1 MNRNKV
7 RNRVRNNA
15 TRKMDLKKKMTAGL
29 AVSMAGLMGTMPV
42 FAADPADN
50 RVSKDETVYVN
61 ADANG
66 TEQEITV
73 SNWLKNAG
81 TQKNLKDETE
91 LENVKNVKGD
101 ETFEK
106 SKDAI
111 TWQTNGADI
120 YYQGTTDKEL
130 PVSMKMTYY
139 LDGKEMSPEALKGQ
153 SGHLKIRIDYKNHA
167 KKTVKVDGK
176 KQDVYSP
183 FVMVTGLILPDETF
197 SNVVIDNG
205 KVISD
210 GQKNMVMGIAMPGL
224 KESLGLNSA
233 DFKEVSDDIQL
244 PESVEITADVTD
256 FKMGATFT
264 IALSDLLDEM
274 DWKNVTDF
282 DTLKNSL
289 NDLEDAALQLVD
301 GSSRLSEGAE
311 TLGSSYEE
319 FDQGV
324 QTLKDGI
331 NTLQSGTGDLKS
343 GVDSYTAGADQLNA
357 GIQQYLGANGELNVK
372 VTEYVNGVNKVVKGV
387 EDYTAGAS
395 QLSEGITS
403 YIGGEQQLAAGAAQL
418 TALKDGLIQT
428 KDAVG
433 QLYEAIDG
441 AGGNDIQA
449 ASEKL
454 AEGTQKLK
462 DAVDGMNGLLA
473 QVDTMTATGQQLITQ
488 TEGLSKVMQEQI
500 AVPVQKML
508 ATGQKLMELLGS
520 LTTQLETINADSEA
534 SLSQAK
540 EAMVNGVNAQI
551 AEKNGQIAA
560 VNNAA
565 AAANAQVEAVKA
577 QISSQ
582 IAAAEANGNTEL
594 AASLQSALAAVS
606 GISVDAGISELA
618 PVAVSDNAV
627 KAGAVDVSQLK
638 ALLENMQK
646 SFGEVEGTVKGLMPQ
661 LAEMQKKMD
670 EITAMKD
677 QIPVGMTDQ
686 LKDSV
691 SALNTGMQGLYAAI
705 GSYADNVKK
714 LNEGMAATVPDASQG
729 IDQLH
734 AGFAQLNAANDA
746 LLQGAAKLQ
755 QNTPVL
761 VSGVQ
766 TLAGGTTELS
776 GGLNQLGTQLSS
788 GGALLAGNS
797 QALRE
802 GVNTLVAGTNKL
814 SDGGNTL
821 ASASG
826 EVKNGIAQLS
836 DGASQLKDG
845 AEKFNEEG
853 IKKLQKTVEDALEK
867 ILDKVDA
874 LTSEDCAYDTYS
886 GKADNMD
893 GNVKFIIETDAIE

>member
-7 RNRVRNNA
+7 RMNA
-15 TRKMDLKKKMTAGL
+15 NRKMDLKKKMTAGL
-29 AVSMAGLMGTMPV
+29 AVGMAGLMGTMPV
-42 FAADPADN
+42 FAADPAEQQ
-50 RVSKDETVYVN
+50 VSKDETVYVN
-61 ADANG
+61 ADASG
-66 TEQEITV
+66 SEQEITV

-81 TQKNLKDETE
+81 TQKNLKDETV
-91 LENVKNVKGD
+91 LENVKNVKGE
-101 ETFEK
+101 ETFEE
-106 SKDAI
+106 SGDAI

-120 YYQGTTDKEL
+120 YYQGTTEKQL

-139 LDGKEMSPEALKGQ
+139 LDGREISPEELKGQ

-176 KQDVYSP
+176 KQEVYSP

-224 KESLGLNSA
+224 KESLGLNSE

-256 FKMGATFT
+256 FTMGATFT
-264 IALSDLLDEM
+264 IALSDLLDDM

-331 NTLQSGTGDLKS
+331 NTLQSGAGELKN

-357 GIQQYLGANGELNVK
+357 GIQQYLGADGELNVK

-387 EDYTAGAS
+387 EDYTTGAS

-403 YIGGEQQLAAGAAQL
+403 YIGGEQQLAAGATQL
-418 TALKDGLIQT
+418 NALKDGLTQT

-433 QLYEAIDG
+433 QLYAAIDG
-441 AGGNDIQA
+441 TGDSDIQA
-449 ASEKL
+449 ASGKL

-488 TEGLSKVMQEQI
+488 TEGLAQVMQNQI
-500 AVPVQKML
+500 AAPVQEMM
-508 ATGQKLMELLGS
+508 ATGQKLMEILGAV
-520 LTTQLETINADSEA
+520 TTQLDTVNANSEA
-534 SLSQAK
+534 ALSQAK
-540 EAMVNGVNAQI
+540 EATVNEVNAQI
-551 AEKNGQIAA
+551 AERNSQIANA
-560 VNNAA
+560 NNQV
-565 AAANAQVEAVKA
+565 AAANAQVEAAKA

-582 IAAAEANGNTEL
+582 IAAAEANGDAEL

-606 GISVDAGISELA
+606 GISVNAGVSELT
-618 PVAVSDNAV
+618 PVAVSGTDV

-638 ALLENMQK
+638 ALIEQMQK
-646 SFGEVEGTVKGLMPQ
+646 SFGEVEGTVQNLMPQ
-661 LAEMQKKMD
+661 LAEMQKKMN

-677 QIPVGMTDQ
+677 QIPAGMTDQ

-691 SALNTGMQGLYAAI
+691 TALNTGMQGLHAAI

-714 LNEGMAATVPDASQG
+714 LNEGMAVTVPDATQG
-729 IDQLH
+729 IDQLN
-734 AGFAQLNAANDA
+734 AGFAQLGAANDA

-755 QNTPVL
+755 QNTPTL
-761 VSGVQ
+761 VAGVQ

-797 QALRE
+797 QALRD
-802 GVNTLVAGTNKL
+802 GVNTLVTGSSKL

-836 DGASQLKDG
+836 DGASQLKEG

>member
-7 RNRVRNNA
+7 RTNTN
-15 TRKMDLKKKMTAGL
+15 RKMDLKKKMTAGL

-42 FAADPADN
+42 FAADPADQ

-61 ADANG
+61 ADASG

-101 ETFEK
+101 ETFEE
-106 SKDAI
+106 SGDAI

-120 YYQGTTDKEL
+120 YYQGTTEKQL
-130 PVSMKMTYY
+130 PVSMKMTYF
-139 LDGKEMSPEALKGQ
+139 LDGKEMSPEELKGQ

-224 KESLGLNSA
+224 KESLGLNSE

-264 IALSDLLDEM
+264 IALSDLLDDM

-301 GSSRLSEGAE
+301 GSSQLSEGAE
-311 TLGSSYEE
+311 TLGSSYEA

-331 NTLQSGTGDLKS
+331 NTLQSGAGELKN
-343 GVDSYTAGADQLNA
+343 GVDSYTEGADQLNA
-357 GIQQYLGANGELNVK
+357 GIQRYLGADGELNVK

-418 TALKDGLIQT
+418 TALKDGLTQT

-433 QLYEAIDG
+433 QLYAAIDG
-441 AGGNDIQA
+441 TGENDIQA
-449 ASEKL
+449 ASGKL

-473 QVDTMTATGQQLITQ
+473 QVDTMTAAGQQLITQ
-488 TEGLSKVMQEQI
+488 TEGLSQVMQNQI
-500 AVPVQKML
+500 AVPVQEMM
-508 ATGQKLMELLGS
+508 ADGQKLMEILGAV
-520 LTTQLETINADSEA
+520 TAQLETVSADSEA
-534 SLSQAK
+534 ALSQAK
-540 EAMVNGVNAQI
+540 EAAVNEVNAQI
-551 AEKNGQIAA
+551 AERNSQIAA
-560 VNNAA
+560 VNNKAS
-565 AAANAQVEAVKA
+565 AANAQVEAAKA

-582 IAAAEANGNTEL
+582 IAAAEANGDAEL
-594 AASLQSALAAVS
+594 AASLQGALAAVS

-618 PVAVSDNAV
+618 PVAVPDTAV
-627 KAGAVDVSQLK
+627 KAGNVDVSQLK
-638 ALLENMQK
+638 TLLENMQK
-646 SFGEVEGTVKGLMPQ
+646 SFGEVEGTVRNLMPQ

-670 EITAMKD
+670 HITAMKD
-677 QIPVGMTDQ
+677 QIPAGMTDQ

-691 SALNTGMQGLYAAI
+691 TALNTGMQGLHAAI

-714 LNEGMAATVPDASQG
+714 LQDGMAVTVPDASQG
-729 IDQLH
+729 IDQLN
-734 AGFAQLNAANDA
+734 AGFAQLGAANDA

-755 QNTPVL
+755 QNTPSL

-797 QALRE
+797 QALRD
-802 GVNTLVAGTNKL
+802 GVNTLVAGSSQL
-814 SDGGNTL
+814 SSGGSTL

-826 EVKNGIAQLS
+826 EVKSGIAQLS

-874 LTSEDCAYDTYS
+874 LTSEECAYDTYS

>member
-7 RNRVRNNA
+7 RRNAN
-15 TRKMDLKKKMTAGL
+15 RKMNLKKKMTAGL
-29 AVSMAGLMGTMPV
+29 AVGMAGLMGTMPV
-42 FAADPADN
+42 FAADPAEQQ
-50 RVSKDETVYVN
+50 VSKDETVYVN
-61 ADANG
+61 ADASG
-66 TEQEITV
+66 SEQEITV

-81 TQKNLKDETE
+81 TQKNLKDETV
-91 LENVKNVKGD
+91 LENVKNVKGE
-101 ETFEK
+101 ETFEE
-106 SKDAI
+106 SGDAI

-120 YYQGTTDKEL
+120 YYQGTTEKQL

-139 LDGKEMSPEALKGQ
+139 LDGREISPEELKGQ

-176 KQDVYSP
+176 KQEVYSP

-224 KESLGLNSA
+224 KESLGLNSE

-256 FKMGATFT
+256 FTMGATFT
-264 IALSDLLDEM
+264 IALSDLLDDM

-331 NTLQSGTGDLKS
+331 NTLQSGAGELKN

-357 GIQQYLGANGELNVK
+357 GIQQYLGADGELNVK

-387 EDYTAGAS
+387 EDYTTGAS

-403 YIGGEQQLAAGAAQL
+403 YIGGEQQLAAGATQL
-418 TALKDGLIQT
+418 NALKDGLTQT

-433 QLYEAIDG
+433 QLYAAIDG
-441 AGGNDIQA
+441 TGDSDIQA
-449 ASEKL
+449 ASGKL

-488 TEGLSKVMQEQI
+488 TEGLAQVMQNQI
-500 AVPVQKML
+500 AAPVQEMM
-508 ATGQKLMELLGS
+508 ATGQKLMEILGAV
-520 LTTQLETINADSEA
+520 TTQLDTVNANSEA
-534 SLSQAK
+534 ALSQAK
-540 EAMVNGVNAQI
+540 EATVNEVNAQI
-551 AEKNGQIAA
+551 AERNSQIANA
-560 VNNAA
+560 NNQV
-565 AAANAQVEAVKA
+565 AAANAQVEAAKA

-582 IAAAEANGNTEL
+582 IAAAEANGDAEL

-606 GISVDAGISELA
+606 GISVNAGVSELT
-618 PVAVSDNAV
+618 PVAVSGTDV

-638 ALLENMQK
+638 ALIEQMQK
-646 SFGEVEGTVKGLMPQ
+646 SFGEVEGTVQNLMPQ
-661 LAEMQKKMD
+661 LAEMQKKMN

-677 QIPVGMTDQ
+677 QIPAGMTDQ

-691 SALNTGMQGLYAAI
+691 TALNTGMQGLHAAI

-714 LNEGMAATVPDASQG
+714 LNEGMAVTVPDATQG
-729 IDQLH
+729 IDQLN
-734 AGFAQLNAANDA
+734 AGFAQLGAANDA

-755 QNTPVL
+755 QNTPTL
-761 VSGVQ
+761 VAGVQ

-788 GGALLAGNS
+788 GGALLAENS
-797 QALRE
+797 QALRD
-802 GVNTLVAGTNKL
+802 GVNTLVTGSSKL

-836 DGASQLKDG
+836 DGASQLKEG

>member
-7 RNRVRNNA
+7 RMNA
-15 TRKMDLKKKMTAGL
+15 NRKMDLKKKMTAGL
-29 AVSMAGLMGTMPV
+29 AVGMAGLMGTMPV
-42 FAADPADN
+42 FAADPAEQQ
-50 RVSKDETVYVN
+50 VSKDETVYVN
-61 ADANG
+61 ADASG
-66 TEQEITV
+66 SEQEITV

-81 TQKNLKDETE
+81 TQKNLKDETV
-91 LENVKNVKGD
+91 LENVKNVKGE
-101 ETFEK
+101 ETFEE
-106 SKDAI
+106 SGDAI

-120 YYQGTTDKEL
+120 YYQGTTEKQL

-139 LDGKEMSPEALKGQ
+139 LDGREISPEELKGQ

-176 KQDVYSP
+176 KQEVYSP

-224 KESLGLNSA
+224 KESLGLNSE

-256 FKMGATFT
+256 FTMGATFT
-264 IALSDLLDEM
+264 IALSDLLDDM

-331 NTLQSGTGDLKS
+331 NTLQSGAGELKN

-357 GIQQYLGANGELNVK
+357 GIQQYLGADGELNVK

-387 EDYTAGAS
+387 EDYTTGAS

-403 YIGGEQQLAAGAAQL
+403 YIGGEQQLAAGATQL
-418 TALKDGLIQT
+418 NALKDGLTQT

-433 QLYEAIDG
+433 QLYAAIDG
-441 AGGNDIQA
+441 TGDSDIQA
-449 ASEKL
+449 ASGKL

-488 TEGLSKVMQEQI
+488 TEGLAHVMQNQI
-500 AVPVQKML
+500 AAPVQEMM
-508 ATGQKLMELLGS
+508 ATGQKLMEILGAV
-520 LTTQLETINADSEA
+520 TTQLDTVNANSEA
-534 SLSQAK
+534 ALSQAK
-540 EAMVNGVNAQI
+540 EAAVNEVNAQI
-551 AEKNGQIAA
+551 AERNSQIANA
-560 VNNAA
+560 NNQV
-565 AAANAQVEAVKA
+565 AAANAQVEAAKA

-582 IAAAEANGNTEL
+582 IAAAEANGDAEL

-606 GISVDAGISELA
+606 GISVNAGVSELT
-618 PVAVSDNAV
+618 PVAVSGTDV

-638 ALLENMQK
+638 ALIEQMQK
-646 SFGEVEGTVKGLMPQ
+646 SFGEVEGTVQNLMPQ
-661 LAEMQKKMD
+661 LAEMQKKMN

-677 QIPVGMTDQ
+677 QIPAGMTDQ

-691 SALNTGMQGLYAAI
+691 TALNTGMQGLHAAI

-714 LNEGMAATVPDASQG
+714 LNEGMAVTVPDATQG
-729 IDQLH
+729 IDQLN
-734 AGFAQLNAANDA
+734 AGFAQLGAANDA

-755 QNTPVL
+755 QNTPTL
-761 VSGVQ
+761 VAGVQ

-797 QALRE
+797 QALRD
-802 GVNTLVAGTNKL
+802 GVNTLVTGSSKL

-836 DGASQLKDG
+836 DGASQLKEG

>member
-7 RNRVRNNA
+7 RMNA
-15 TRKMDLKKKMTAGL
+15 NRKMDLKKKMTAGL
-29 AVSMAGLMGTMPV
+29 AVGMAGLMGTMPV
-42 FAADPADN
+42 FAADPAEQQ
-50 RVSKDETVYVN
+50 VSKDETVYVN
-61 ADANG
+61 ADASG
-66 TEQEITV
+66 SEQEITV

-81 TQKNLKDETE
+81 TQKNLKDETV
-91 LENVKNVKGD
+91 LENVKNVKGE
-101 ETFEK
+101 ETFEE
-106 SKDAI
+106 SGDAI

-120 YYQGTTDKEL
+120 YYQGTTEKQL

-139 LDGKEMSPEALKGQ
+139 LDGREISPEELKGQ

-176 KQDVYSP
+176 KQEVYSP

-224 KESLGLNSA
+224 KESLGLNSE

-256 FKMGATFT
+256 FTMGATFT
-264 IALSDLLDEM
+264 IALSDLLDDM

-331 NTLQSGTGDLKS
+331 NTLQSGAGELKN

-357 GIQQYLGANGELNVK
+357 GIQQYLGADGELNVK

-387 EDYTAGAS
+387 EDYTTGAS

-403 YIGGEQQLAAGAAQL
+403 YIGGEQQLAAGATQL
-418 TALKDGLIQT
+418 NALKDGLTQT

-433 QLYEAIDG
+433 QLYAAIDG
-441 AGGNDIQA
+441 TGDSDIQA
-449 ASEKL
+449 ASGKL

-488 TEGLSKVMQEQI
+488 TEGLAQVMQNQI
-500 AVPVQKML
+500 AAPVQEMM
-508 ATGQKLMELLGS
+508 ATGQKLMEILGAV
-520 LTTQLETINADSEA
+520 TTQLDTVNANSEA
-534 SLSQAK
+534 ALSQAK
-540 EAMVNGVNAQI
+540 EATVNEVNAQI
-551 AEKNGQIAA
+551 AERNSQIANA
-560 VNNAA
+560 NNQV
-565 AAANAQVEAVKA
+565 AAANAQVEAAKA

-582 IAAAEANGNTEL
+582 IAAAEANGDAEL

-606 GISVDAGISELA
+606 GISVNAGVSELT
-618 PVAVSDNAV
+618 PVAVSATDV

-638 ALLENMQK
+638 ALIEQMQK
-646 SFGEVEGTVKGLMPQ
+646 SFGEVEGTVQNLMPQ
-661 LAEMQKKMD
+661 LAEMQKKMN

-677 QIPVGMTDQ
+677 QIPAGMTDQ

-691 SALNTGMQGLYAAI
+691 TALNTGMQGLHAAI

-714 LNEGMAATVPDASQG
+714 LNEGMAVTVPDATQG
-729 IDQLH
+729 IDQLN
-734 AGFAQLNAANDA
+734 AGFAQLGAANDA

-755 QNTPVL
+755 QNTPTL
-761 VSGVQ
+761 VAGVQ

-797 QALRE
+797 QALRD
-802 GVNTLVAGTNKL
+802 GVNTLVTGSSKL

-836 DGASQLKDG
+836 DGASQLKEG